1 MTGHD
6 CGATYGDAII
16 HLVDFA
22 SSQPERFMGTIFP
35 LVIFGLIAIIIAAL
49 LVHRILS
56 DPLKSQALEFAK
68 RSGMTPKKPK
78 KPKK

>member
-1 MTGHD
+1 MAGHD

-16 HLVDFA
+16 HLLDFA
-22 SSQPERFMGTIFP
+22 SSQPGRFMETIFP
-35 LVIFGLIAIIIAAL
+35 LVIIGLFAVTVAVL

-68 RSGMTPKKPK
+68 EAGMTPKKPK
-78 KPKK
+78 K